1 MIPVTEMRAGR
12 LFEENGEPYQVLDY
26 KHTKMGRGTANI
38 KLKTKNLITGAVTEK
53 TFISGARVEPVET
66 EVKIVQYLYR
76 EDENYFFMDPQTFEQ
91 FNLSTKILA
100 GKEKFLKDSAM
111 QKEGQAVKILFWR
124 EKPLAVELPI
134 TLVFTVT
141 QAPPGIKGDSVNASF
156 KPATLD
162 NGLEV
167 KVPLFINIGD
177 KIKVDTRTGEYVER
191 VS

>member
-1 MIPVTEMRAGR
+1 MISVTEMRAGR
-12 LFEENGEPYQVLDY
+12 LFEENGEPYQVLEY

-53 TFISGARVEPVET
+53 TFISGAKVELVET
-66 EVKIVQYLYR
+66 EVKMLQYLYR
-76 EDENYFFMDPQTFEQ
+76 ENEDYFFMDPQTFEQ
-91 FNLSTKILA
+91 FNLEAKVLA
-100 GKEKFLKDSAM
+100 GKEKFLKEE
-111 QKEGQAVKILFWR
+111 QTVKILFWR
-124 EKPLAVELPI
+124 EKPLSIELPI
-134 TLVFTVT
+134 TMVFTVT

-167 KVPLFINIGD
+167 KVPLFVNVGD

-191 VS
+191 VTI

>member
-1 MIPVTEMRAGR
+1 MISVTEMRAGR
-12 LFEENGEPYQVLDY
+12 LFEENGEPLQVLEY
-26 KHTKMGRGTANI
+26 RHTKMGRGTASI

-53 TFISGARVEPVET
+53 TFISGAKVEPVET

-76 EDENYFFMDPQTFEQ
+76 ENEDYFFMDPQTFEQ

-100 GKEKFLKDSAM
+100 GKEKFLKEE
-111 QKEGQAVKILFWR
+111 QTVKILFWR

-141 QAPPGIKGDSVNASF
+141 QTPPGIKGDSVNASF

-177 KIKVDTRTGEYVER
+177 KIKIDTRTGDYVER
-191 VS
+191 ITNS

>member
-1 MIPVTEMRAGR
+1 MIPVNEMRAGR
-12 LFEENGEPYQVLDY
+12 LFEENGEPLQVLEY
-26 KHTKMGRGTANI
+26 KHTKMGRGTASI

-53 TFISGARVEPVET
+53 TFISGAKVEPVET

-76 EDENYFFMDPQTFEQ
+76 ENEDYFFMDPQTFEQ

-100 GKEKFLKDSAM
+100 GKEKFL
-111 QKEGQAVKILFWR
+111 KEGQAVKILFWR

-177 KIKVDTRTGEYVER
+177 KIKVDTRTGDYVER
-191 VS
+191 ITNS